1 MKYKIDK
8 KFKLFFIIIS
18 VIFVVLALFSVIDK
32 DRTLEQLEYFTYEN
46 VLILEGEPF
55 FPIGIYSAN
64 PMNRWDFSNSFD
76 EIKEAGF
83 NSVHTY
89 ELEIDY
95 LHEFIKSAESKGLKV
110 LIYPGNSLKNP
121 QAIENMKY
129 FINQLAGSSTIIA
142 WYLADEPE
150 QNYISSAEVK
160 WYHDLIKEINIDHL
174 TSICVGSANKYREYV
189 DVSDILI
196 IDPYPIRSGEQ
207 YRVTMV
213 SDYIEIAFNAMK
225 ASGVDKPL
233 FVVLQAFGYQ
243 NEKNKGWGWDREPTK
258 QEMKAMTYLAVIKG
272 VSGIFYYTY
281 HGSQYYIKES
291 PKHWDHLKAIV
302 GELRDIYPILVSD
315 EANRYVV
322 NTIKTDEVETS
333 IFWTTRQVVGGNR
346 FIKPG
351 IYLIAINSCKKFL
364 TATFEINNIYSDA
377 EVFREDR
384 TLSYADGIFSDNFEP
399 YEVHIYFFG

>member
-302 GELRDIYPILVSD
+302 WELREIYPLLVSG
-315 EANRYVV
+315 
-322 NTIKTDEVETS
+322 EVEDVVAKAFETEEAES
-333 IFWTTRQVVGGNR
+333 QLFWTVRQVVEGNIL
-346 FIKPG
+346 IKPG
-351 IYLIAINSCKKFL
+351 TYLLVVNGSTKFV
-364 TATFEINNIYSDA
+364 TATFELNNNFSYA
-377 EVFREDR
+377 EMLREDR
-384 TLSYADGIFSDNFEP
+384 TLSCLNGILSDYFEP
-399 YEVHIYFFG
+399 YEVHIYFLG